1 MAAEVATGPSQT
13 AGSVVGGSSGGGGI
27 TSHSSGPKSPYQF
40 SSPTSSSSI
49 VHAPSSS
56 QKSLSSPQQQY
67 ITQGQSQS
75 PYKPTALQSDDVSNS
90 SYYSSHRLSPSDRSA
105 ALPSPAPERS
115 TIPRAL
121 PPMMAGTSPA
131 NSAAGE
137 SGSMAPTDPRLPM
150 SPGGSINISEDR
162 DTLSGDPAA
171 PRKRSKV
178 SRACDE
184 CRRKKVGFLDVRFG
198 DWHCL
203 CRDLCATILH
213 VFCSDSHLALLAN
226 ILSVQWQIR
235 CDASSESGIEQCSSC
250 KRVGSKCSFSRVPMK
265 RGPSKG

>member
-1 MAAEVATGPSQT
+1 MAAEVATSHSQT
-13 AGSVVGGSSGGGGI
+13 AGGVVVGGSSGGGI
-27 TSHSSGPKSPYQF
+27 TSVSGGIAGHSSGPKSPYQF
-40 SSPTSSSSI
+40 SSPTSSSAI
-49 VHAPSSS
+49 VHASSSS

-67 ITQGQSQS
+67 ITQGQSRS
-75 PYKPTALQSDDVSNS
+75 PYKPAALQGDEASNS
-90 SYYSSHRLSPSDRSA
+90 SYYSSRRLSPTDRSA

-121 PPMMAGTSPA
+121 PPMMTGTSPA

-150 SPGGSINISEDR
+150 SPRGSISMSLGSDDR
-162 DTLSGDPAA
+162 DALSGDPAA

-198 DWHCL
+198 DWHYL
-203 CRDLCATILH
+203 CRDLCATILR
-213 VFCSDSHLALLAN
+213 VFFLAP
-226 ILSVQWQIR
+226 I
-235 CDASSESGIEQCSSC
+235 
-250 KRVGSKCSFSRVPMK
+250 
-265 RGPSKG
+265 